1 MSRIA
6 RAVVVTAAVG
16 ASLAGFAGS
25 AVADSVANGA
35 AVGSPGVVSGNV
47 IQIPI
52 QIPINLC
59 GNSIDI
65 VGLLNPASGNTC
77 INGDVEG
84 PTFVS
89 EEHHSH
95 SHHGHSHH
103 EH

>member
-77 INGDVEG
+77 INGDFAE
-84 PTFVS
+84 PTFAS
-89 EEHHSH
+89 EEHHH
-95 SHHGHSHH
+95 SHGHSHH

>member
-25 AVADSVANGA
+25 AVADSVASGA

-77 INGDVEG
+77 INGDFEG
-84 PTFVS
+84 PTFMS
-89 EEHHSH
+89 EEHHH
-95 SHHGHSHH
+95 SHGHSHH